1 MKDPKEITHNSSKE
15 ERDYVLE
22 YQNVDI
28 SQREKISILGVDIDN
43 LTRDEAIANILDF
56 HKKKESFHHILFI
69 DPIRLMSMRP
79 GKSLNRIAR
88 KASLVIAEGGG
99 LEWAAGQLGF
109 QLKERVSVISLMMDL
124 IRYSEKKNSHYFS
137 LEAKKI
143 LSKDSSLI

>member
-28 SQREKISILGVDIDN
+28 TSRDKISILGVDIDN
-43 LTRDEAIANILDF
+43 MTRDEAIANILDF

-79 GKSLNRIAR
+79 GKKLNRIAR
-88 KASLVIAEGGG
+88 KASLVLARRR
-99 LEWAAGQLGF
+99 W
-109 QLKERVSVISLMMDL
+109 S
-124 IRYSEKKNSHYFS
+124 
-137 LEAKKI
+137 
-143 LSKDSSLI
+143 